1 MSKSPRKIFNITCSG
16 HGRELFLYLFP
27 RIKKGS
33 LSTMMELCLSSSIGN
48 DTLFCLF
55 HRGINQTT
63 QFILLIYQ
71 RCTCRCK
78 YPETVHGALMIHVGP
93 WPKWF
98 SKMQGNFIEQWFYFP
113 VRMTLYIIKH
123 FVWRSYSKMWRR
135 KLSN

>member
-1 MSKSPRKIFNITCSG
+1 MSKPPRKIFNITCSG

-71 RCTCRCK
+71 QVHMQMQISRNCARCINDSCW
-78 YPETVHGALMIHVGP
+78 TVTQMVQQNARDLYSTMIL
-93 WPKWF
+93 F
-98 SKMQGNFIEQWFYFP
+98 SSSHDIVYNK
-113 VRMTLYIIKH
+113 TLCLKE
-123 FVWRSYSKMWRR
+123 
-135 KLSN
+135 L

>member
-1 MSKSPRKIFNITCSG
+1 MSKPPRKIFNIASSG

-71 RCTCRCK
+71 QVHMQVQKSRNCARCINDSCW
-78 YPETVHGALMIHVGP
+78 TVTQMVQQNARELYRTMIL
-93 WPKWF
+93 F
-98 SKMQGNFIEQWFYFP
+98 SSSHDIVYNKTFCLKE
-113 VRMTLYIIKH
+113 L
-123 FVWRSYSKMWRR
+123 
-135 KLSN
+135 